1 MVKKKKYS
9 TVLDEKFEFEVKQPS
24 FSATKLATL
33 LATVSL
39 RILYGLS
46 VPHTNANR

>member
-9 TVLDEKFEFEVKQPS
+9 TVLNEKFEFEVKQPS
-24 FSATKLATL
+24 FSATKLPL

-46 VPHTNANR
+46 VPHTDANR